1 MTMHLSFH
9 RRRAGQALVSACAA
23 SILVLAAARSDIF
36 TTTSGRSII
45 PASITPVG
53 ETGFVKGDTSKKTA
67 RPIVPTPITP
77 TGETGFVNGDTLKLI
92 FYETTG
98 SSNESSSRP
107 ALSMLVEDA
116 EMTGEYAVQLDG
128 TIYVPLIGTVKAA
141 GLTPEGLQRE
151 LGAKSAPLFSHPVKM
166 IIKLVKREPIY
177 VTGSVPQAGV
187 FDYRPY
193 MTVLHAMILAGVR
206 TAGPHA
212 ADRMDVL
219 QETEHLR
226 KTDAALA
233 GLIAKRDALV
243 ARRDGGAPTPS
254 ATLVALVGNDAAE
267 RRFAEANRVVSLEDA
282 KQKGE
287 TAAFDEGSA
296 AIENERKILKKSLED
311 AQSALEQAAKRY
323 EFVTNNKTRGI
334 VAQNTVDQTQVSLEL
349 SRAHLNDLL
358 ASMARLEESAITLR
372 QRKAA
377 EIAEAAIARQREID
391 NLQDFITE
399 AAITRATLGPTLDFA
414 NATFVRGT
422 GRPTIRILRPTAA
435 GMTTIRATEIT
446 AVVPGDIVE
455 VTTPAPSLSSAASA
469 TEAQDKNGGSDVPDV
484 TMIDGQASREG
495 Q

>member
-1 MTMHLSFH
+1 MTTHLSPL
-9 RRRAGQALVSACAA
+9 RRRIGLALLAACAA
-23 SILVLAAARSDIF
+23 PILFFAAGGRDIF
-36 TTTSGRSII
+36 ATTSARQIV
-45 PASITPVG
+45 PAPITPTG
-53 ETGFVKGDTSKKTA
+53 ETGFVNDDTLRTTA
-67 RPIVPTPITP
+67 RPIIPAPITP
-77 TGETGFVNGDTLKLI
+77 SGETGFVNGDTLKLT

-98 SSNESSSRP
+98 SSDAHSSRP

-116 EMTGEYAVQLDG
+116 EMTGEYVVQLDG

-141 GLTPEGLQRE
+141 GLTPEGLQGE
-151 LGAKSAPLFSHPVKM
+151 LGAKSGPLFSHPVKM

-206 TAGPHA
+206 SAGPQT

-219 QETEHLR
+219 QATEHLR

-233 GLIAKRDALV
+233 GLIAKREALV

-254 ATLVALVGNDAAE
+254 ATLVALVGKHAAE
-267 RRFAEANRVVSLEDA
+267 RRFAEANQLVILEDA

-287 TAAFDEGSA
+287 TAAFDEGLA

-311 AQSALEQAAKRY
+311 AQSALEQAAQRY
-323 EFVTNNKTRGI
+323 EFVTNNKTRGLI
-334 VAQNTVDQTQVSLEL
+334 VQNTVDQTQVSLEL
-349 SRAHLNDLL
+349 ARAHLNDLL

-372 QRKAA
+372 QRKTA
-377 EIAEAAIARQREID
+377 EFAEAAIARQREID
-391 NLQDFITE
+391 NLQDSITE
-399 AAITRATLGPTLDFA
+399 AAITRATFGPTLDFA

-422 GRPTIRILRPTAA
+422 GRPTVRILRSTAE
-435 GMTTIRATEIT
+435 GMTTIQATEIT
-446 AVVPGDIVE
+446 PVLPGDIVE
-455 VTTPAPSLSSAASA
+455 VTKPAPSFSSAASA
-469 TEAQDKNGGSDVPDV
+469 TEPQDKRGSDIPEAP
-484 TMIDGQASREG
+484 IIEGQASREG